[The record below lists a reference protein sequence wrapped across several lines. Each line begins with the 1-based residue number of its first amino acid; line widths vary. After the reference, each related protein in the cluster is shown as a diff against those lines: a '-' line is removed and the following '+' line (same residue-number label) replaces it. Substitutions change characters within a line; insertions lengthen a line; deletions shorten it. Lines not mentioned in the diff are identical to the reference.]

1 MATYAIGDIQ
11 GCYAPFMELLDK
23 IGYHPERDE
32 LWLVGDLVNRGPDSL
47 AVLRWVKARN
57 DRVKVVLGNHDL
69 HLLAVAAGHAR
80 QHRSDT
86 LADVL
91 GAPDSGVLLDWLRRQ
106 PLLHVD
112 GENAMVH
119 AGLLP
124 GWSVNQAQALAREV
138 EQQLQGDDYHA
149 FLAQL
154 YGNQPAR
161 WDDALQGM
169 ERWRLIINAMTR
181 MRFVHQDGSLEL
193 TSKGEMTS
201 APAGCVPWFEHPA
214 AQWLDHTLVF
224 GHWSALGLLL
234 RERLI
239 ALDSGCLW
247 GNALSAVRLEDRAVF
262 QVSCAAQADL
272 ARAL

>member
-23 IGYHPERDE
+23 IGYQPEHDE

-47 AVLRWVKARN
+47 AVLRWVKARS

-86 LADVL
+86 LAAVL
-91 GAPDSGVLLDWLRRQ
+91 AAPDSNALLDWLRSQ
-106 PLLHVD
+106 PLFHAA
-112 GENAMVH
+112 GEYVMVH

-124 GWSVNQAQALAREV
+124 GWSIEQAGELAREV
-138 EQQLQGDDYHA
+138 EQQLQGADYHA

-154 YGNQPAR
+154 YGNQPSS
-161 WDDALQGM
+161 WDTTLQGM

-193 TSKGEMTS
+193 TSKGETTS
-201 APAGCVPWFEHPA
+201 APPGCVPWFEHPA
-214 AQWLDHTLVF
+214 AQWADHTVVF

-262 QVSCAAQADL
+262 QVPCVAQADL
-272 ARAL
+272 ARWL